1 MLIVAKLFMN
11 NFFFKVLIFLSE
23 YPFRL
28 VRFEIS
34 TRTENRTVLSR
45 NIGTK
50 RNGDFFLWI
59 WDRILNFKIPNIWN
73 GSGYLQIPDP
83 PVPCTPLQ
91 ITLEEV
97 QVPEN
102 NEISIS
108 YVHRGEK
115 WDRNNFD
122 VNNIFAFQVALDI
135 IQNDDDPEPQNT
147 NECRQRNDWPK
158 WREAMQAELH
168 SLIKRDVFGPVVQT
182 PASIKPVGNKWVFV
196 RKRNENNDIIRY
208 KARLVAQGFSQRPS
222 IDYEETYSPVMDAIT
237 FRFLIS
243 VAVSEEL
250 DMRLMDV
257 ITAYLYGSIDSDI
270 HMKIPE

>member
-83 PVPCTPLQ
+83 PAPCTPLAV
-91 ITLEEV
+91 TKA
-97 QVPEN
+97 
-102 NEISIS
+102 S
-108 YVHRGEK
+108 K
-115 WDRNNFD
+115 
-122 VNNIFAFQVALDI
+122 NII
-135 IQNDDDPEPQNT
+135 IQNIFIWNPLWITPLPRRKSTICTTTPHSSKNFPFYPIYEIINICYIYIYIIYMSSFWFLLIYAFFVLQIRST
-147 NECRQRNDWPK
+147 KFLFLLPK
-158 WREAMQAELH
+158 R
-168 SLIKRDVFGPVVQT
+168 
-182 PASIKPVGNKWVFV
+182 
-196 RKRNENNDIIRY
+196 
-208 KARLVAQGFSQRPS
+208 
-222 IDYEETYSPVMDAIT
+222 
-237 FRFLIS
+237 
-243 VAVSEEL
+243 
-250 DMRLMDV
+250 
-257 ITAYLYGSIDSDI
+257 
-270 HMKIPE
+270 

>member
-83 PVPCTPLQ
+83 PVPCTPLV
-91 ITLEEV
+91 IVAWYEYYDHNIDPFIYRGGGGGEGSPSLLLEI
-97 QVPEN
+97 P
-102 NEISIS
+102 
-108 YVHRGEK
+108 
-115 WDRNNFD
+115 
-122 VNNIFAFQVALDI
+122 
-135 IQNDDDPEPQNT
+135 
-147 NECRQRNDWPK
+147 
-158 WREAMQAELH
+158 LH
-168 SLIKRDVFGPVVQT
+168 KIMV
-182 PASIKPVGNKWVFV
+182 
-196 RKRNENNDIIRY
+196 
-208 KARLVAQGFSQRPS
+208 
-222 IDYEETYSPVMDAIT
+222 
-237 FRFLIS
+237 S
-243 VAVSEEL
+243 VASTPFFQRG
-250 DMRLMDV
+250 D
-257 ITAYLYGSIDSDI
+257 YGGFFDI
-270 HMKIPE
+270 

>member
-83 PVPCTPLQ
+83 PVPCTPLDTTAHQ
-91 ITLEEV
+91 TRSWEPLSPNRKGRLS
-97 QVPEN
+97 QVKYSFYIP
-102 NEISIS
+102 
-108 YVHRGEK
+108 Y
-115 WDRNNFD
+115 
-122 VNNIFAFQVALDI
+122 Q
-135 IQNDDDPEPQNT
+135 
-147 NECRQRNDWPK
+147 
-158 WREAMQAELH
+158 
-168 SLIKRDVFGPVVQT
+168 
-182 PASIKPVGNKWVFV
+182 
-196 RKRNENNDIIRY
+196 IRY
-208 KARLVAQGFSQRPS
+208 GIKQETFHPIGRTP
-222 IDYEETYSPVMDAIT
+222 DYHPI
-237 FRFLIS
+237 
-243 VAVSEEL
+243 
-250 DMRLMDV
+250 
-257 ITAYLYGSIDSDI
+257 G
-270 HMKIPE
+270 

>member
-83 PVPCTPLQ
+83 PVPCTPLDTWKKKDLLQ
-91 ITLEEV
+91 KKNLFHWRV
-97 QVPEN
+97 NQPYSSK
-102 NEISIS
+102 SIS
-108 YVHRGEK
+108 SILVKKEEDMPSFLFLGK
-115 WDRNNFD
+115 
-122 VNNIFAFQVALDI
+122 I
-135 IQNDDDPEPQNT
+135 
-147 NECRQRNDWPK
+147 K
-158 WREAMQAELH
+158 SRETT
-168 SLIKRDVFGPVVQT
+168 K
-182 PASIKPVGNKWVFV
+182 
-196 RKRNENNDIIRY
+196 
-208 KARLVAQGFSQRPS
+208 
-222 IDYEETYSPVMDAIT
+222 
-237 FRFLIS
+237 
-243 VAVSEEL
+243 
-250 DMRLMDV
+250 
-257 ITAYLYGSIDSDI
+257 
-270 HMKIPE
+270 

>member
-83 PVPCTPLQ
+83 PVPCTPLGVSAA
-91 ITLEEV
+91 L
-97 QVPEN
+97 
-102 NEISIS
+102 
-108 YVHRGEK
+108 YVCMYFLMGMG
-115 WDRNNFD
+115 
-122 VNNIFAFQVALDI
+122 
-135 IQNDDDPEPQNT
+135 IQY
-147 NECRQRNDWPK
+147 
-158 WREAMQAELH
+158 
-168 SLIKRDVFGPVVQT
+168 V
-182 PASIKPVGNKWVFV
+182 
-196 RKRNENNDIIRY
+196 
-208 KARLVAQGFSQRPS
+208 
-222 IDYEETYSPVMDAIT
+222 
-237 FRFLIS
+237 
-243 VAVSEEL
+243 
-250 DMRLMDV
+250 
-257 ITAYLYGSIDSDI
+257 
-270 HMKIPE
+270 

>member
-83 PVPCTPLQ
+83 PVPCTPLKS
-91 ITLEEV
+91 TNFFLG
-97 QVPEN
+97 
-102 NEISIS
+102 SS
-108 YVHRGEK
+108 CTGGVHREWQCQG
-115 WDRNNFD
+115 
-122 VNNIFAFQVALDI
+122 
-135 IQNDDDPEPQNT
+135 
-147 NECRQRNDWPK
+147 
-158 WREAMQAELH
+158 
-168 SLIKRDVFGPVVQT
+168 G
-182 PASIKPVGNKWVFV
+182 GV
-196 RKRNENNDIIRY
+196 R
-208 KARLVAQGFSQRPS
+208 
-222 IDYEETYSPVMDAIT
+222 
-237 FRFLIS
+237 
-243 VAVSEEL
+243 
-250 DMRLMDV
+250 
-257 ITAYLYGSIDSDI
+257 
-270 HMKIPE
+270 